1 MTSCLKVTKKQLT
14 YDLDIEIDPLKNPS
28 KLSVIAYIKH
38 KPVAWLTFDVI
49 DKKVV
54 LDNYTGTLS
63 VDNTLRVIKATEKYI
78 NKIVAK

>member
-1 MTSCLKVTKKQLT
+1 MKVTKKQLT
-14 YDLDIEIDPLKNPS
+14 YNLDIEIDPLKNPS
-28 KLSVIAYIKH
+28 KLSVTAYVKH
-38 KPVAWLTFDVI
+38 KAVAWLTFDVI

-54 LDNYTGTLS
+54 LDTYIGTLS